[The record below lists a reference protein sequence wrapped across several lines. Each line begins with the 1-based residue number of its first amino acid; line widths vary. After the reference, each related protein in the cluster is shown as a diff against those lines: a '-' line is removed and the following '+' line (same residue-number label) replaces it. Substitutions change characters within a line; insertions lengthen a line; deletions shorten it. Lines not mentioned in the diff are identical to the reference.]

1 MSSQRFQMNRRA
13 FLGGAAATV
22 ALPFLPSMWPK
33 AHAANPAKN
42 RLLVFY
48 TPNGFP
54 MERWTVEGT
63 GRDWTPSQILSPL
76 ETVKDDLSLLTG
88 LYNMPAYP
96 EGSGGHACGTAGLLT
111 CVQANKTE
119 SVNIR
124 AGISMDQLAV
134 SKLNPST
141 TFPSLQLGT
150 DGGAN
155 IGNCDS
161 GYSCAY
167 VRNISWAS
175 ETTPLPKIVD
185 PLVLFDRFF
194 AGADPTASREVQE
207 KRRRYNA
214 SVLDY
219 VTEQAK
225 SLKLKLGRTD
235 NLKLDE
241 YLTGVRELELRI
253 TQPTSL
259 ACGDIEAPGDDLV
272 FLERVDAMKDLMVT
286 AFRCDLTRIATFMM
300 GNGISNRSF
309 TFLDVTGG
317 HHELSHHQGDPA
329 RIDLL
334 EKIGRWE
341 VEQFV
346 DLVNRMKST
355 PDGDE
360 GENLLDNSMLVFT
373 SEMGEGDAHSQRGM
387 PLVLAGGGA
396 GQLDPGN
403 HYVFENEEPLA
414 DFHITMMQAMGA
426 SVSTFGE
433 NGTGPLNTILR
444 SE

>member
-1 MSSQRFQMNRRA
+1 MNSSKFNMTRRS
-13 FLGGAAATV
+13 FLGGAGAMV

-33 AHAANPAKN
+33 AHAANTANN

-54 MERWTVEGT
+54 MSRWTIDGT
-63 GRDWTPSQILSPL
+63 GREWSTSQILSPIDA
-76 ETVKDDLSLLTG
+76 VKDDVSVLSG
-88 LYNMPAYP
+88 LFNMPAYP
-96 EGSGGHACGTAGLLT
+96 EGSGGHACGTSGLLT

-124 AGISMDQLAV
+124 SGISMDQVAV
-134 SKLNPST
+134 NELNPNT

-194 AGADPTASREVQE
+194 AGSDPTASREVQE

-219 VTEQAK
+219 VSEQAR
-225 SLKLKLGRTD
+225 SLKGKLGRTD

-241 YLTGVRELELRI
+241 YLTGVRELEVRI

-259 ACGDIEAPGDDLV
+259 ACGDISAPEEDLV

-286 AFRCDLTRIATFMM
+286 AFRCDLTRIMTFMM

-309 TFLDVTGG
+309 TFLGVTGG
-317 HHELSHHQGDPA
+317 HHELSHHQDDPA

-346 DLVNRMKST
+346 DLINRMKST
-355 PDGDE
+355 PDGED
-360 GENLLDNSMLVFT
+360 GETLLDNSMVVFT
-373 SEMGEGDAHSQRGM
+373 SEMGEGNSHSQRGM
-387 PLVLAGGGA
+387 PILLAGGGA

-403 HYVFENEEPLA
+403 HYIFENQEPLA
-414 DFHITMMQAMGA
+414 NFHMTMLQAMGA
-426 SVSTFGE
+426 PVSSFGSD
-433 NGTGPLNTILR
+433 GTGALQTLIR
-444 SE
+444 S